1 VKRETRSIIL
11 FAVLLVLL
19 VSLPSFDQPATQPVS
34 QTAGQSAAQPG
45 VQRTSEPHAQPT
57 ELDKQIQGQEK
68 ELEQTKKQL
77 EQKRRKARQLIGREK
92 TAFQE
97 LKHTDEELQLTQ
109 KYVQKLTKREETFEK
124 ELAATM
130 EEVRRAREALR
141 LQTELLAWRLREIYK
156 YGRTS
161 SLEFLLSSESF
172 AQLLSRFR
180 YLALVAESDRNL
192 MQGFDRERLK
202 LEESETKLR
211 NQLARVS
218 ALRNEKE
225 KEKGNLLALKK
236 RKREVAGQIQNERK
250 SYEEAARELEKAT
263 ARIQAVLEQLE
274 RRRREELAKKL
285 PTPEWMAYPE
295 FEKNRGVLNWPV
307 SGSIIGKFGNNTHPR
322 FGTTTFNPG
331 IDISATYG
339 TGIRAVAKARVDY
352 SSWLA
357 GLGNCII
364 LNHGGGYYTIYAHAS
379 EVFVKVGQEVPTGQ
393 VIGKVGDSGSLKGSC
408 LHFEVRKGKQAL
420 DPTAWLR

>member
-1 VKRETRSIIL
+1 VKREIRSII
-11 FAVLLVLL
+11 FFIVSLLLL
-19 VSLPSFDQPATQPVS
+19 VSSPSF
-34 QTAGQSAAQPG
+34 GQSATRPTSQSPGQSSSQPGAQPA
-45 VQRTSEPHAQPT
+45 AQPT
-57 ELDKQIQGQEK
+57 ELEKQIQGQER
-68 ELEQTKKQL
+68 ELEQTRKQL
-77 EQKRRKARQLIGREK
+77 EQKRKKARQLIGKEK

-97 LKHTDEELQLTQ
+97 LKRTEDVLRLTE

-124 ELAATM
+124 ELAATT
-130 EEVRRAREALR
+130 EEVRRARVALR

-180 YLALVAESDRNL
+180 YLALVAERDRNL
-192 MQGFDRERLK
+192 MQGFDSERLK
-202 LEESETKLR
+202 LEASEAKLR
-211 NQLARVS
+211 DQLARVS
-218 ALRNEKE
+218 ALRAEKE
-225 KEKGNLLALKK
+225 KEKGNLVVLRK
-236 RKREVAGQIQNERK
+236 RKHGVASQIQNERK
-250 SYEEAARELEKAT
+250 SYEEAARELERAA
-263 ARIQAVLEQLE
+263 ARIQTVLEQLE
-274 RRRREELAKKL
+274 KRRREELAKKI
-285 PTPEWMAYPE
+285 PTPGWMAYPE

-322 FGTTTFNPG
+322 FGTVTFNPG
-331 IDISATYG
+331 IDISAPYG
-339 TGIRAVAKARVDY
+339 ADIRAVAKARVDY

-379 EVFVKVGQEVPTGQ
+379 EVFVKVGQEVSTGQ
-393 VIGKVGDSGSLKGSC
+393 VIGKVGDSGSLKGNC

>member
-1 VKRETRSIIL
+1 VKRETRSII
-11 FAVLLVLL
+11 FFL
-19 VSLPSFDQPATQPVS
+19 VSLTLLFCSPSFGQSPTAKPTAKPNTRPATQSP
-34 QTAGQSAAQPG
+34 
-45 VQRTSEPHAQPT
+45 AQPT
-57 ELDKQIQGQEK
+57 ELEKEIHGQEK
-68 ELEQTKKQL
+68 ELEQTRRQL
-77 EQKRRKARQLIGREK
+77 DQKRKKARQLMGKEK

-97 LKHTDEELQLTQ
+97 LKHTEEELQLTE
-109 KYVQKLTKREETFEK
+109 KYVQKLTKQEATFEK

-180 YLALVAESDRNL
+180 YLAFVAEGDRNL
-192 MQGFDRERLK
+192 MQGFDRERLQ
-202 LEESETKLR
+202 LEESEAKLR
-211 NQLARVS
+211 DQLARVS
-218 ALRNEKE
+218 GLRNEKD
-225 KEKGNLLALKK
+225 KEKGNLLVLKK
-236 RKREVAGQIQNERK
+236 RKRESADQIQNERK
-250 SYEEAARELEKAT
+250 SYEEAAKELERTA
-263 ARIQAVLEQLE
+263 ARIKTVLEELE
-274 RRRREELAKKL
+274 RRRKEELAKKT
-285 PTPEWMAYPE
+285 PTPQWMAYPE

-307 SGSIIGKFGNNTHPR
+307 SGSIVGKFGTNTHPR

-331 IDISATYG
+331 IDISAPLG
-339 TGIRAVAKARVDY
+339 TDIRAVARARVDY

-357 GLGNCII
+357 GLGNCVI

-379 EVFVKVGQEVPTGQ
+379 EVFVRVGQEVPTGQ
-393 VIGKVGDSGSLKGSC
+393 IIGKVGDSGSLKGSC
-408 LHFEVRKGKQAL
+408 LHFEIRRGKQAL

>member
-1 VKRETRSIIL
+1 VKREIRSII
-11 FAVLLVLL
+11 FFL
-19 VSLPSFDQPATQPVS
+19 VSLTLLFCSLSFGQPP
-34 QTAGQSAAQPG
+34 AAQPTTKPNARPA
-45 VQRTSEPHAQPT
+45 VQPAAQPT
-57 ELDKQIQGQEK
+57 ELEKEIQGQGK
-68 ELEQTKKQL
+68 ELEQTRKQL
-77 EQKRRKARQLIGREK
+77 EQKRKKARQLMGKEK

-97 LKHTDEELQLTQ
+97 LKHTEEEVQLTE
-109 KYVQKLTKREETFEK
+109 KYVRKLTRQEETFEK

-156 YGRTS
+156 YGRTN

-180 YLALVAESDRNL
+180 YLALVADSDRNL
-192 MQGFDRERLK
+192 MQGFDRERLQ
-202 LEESETKLR
+202 LEESEAKLR

-225 KEKGNLLALKK
+225 KEKRNLLLLKK
-236 RKREVAGQIQNERK
+236 RKGEVAKQIQDERK
-250 SYEEAARELEKAT
+250 SYEEAAKELERTA
-263 ARIQAVLEQLE
+263 ARIKAVLEALE
-274 RRRREELAKKL
+274 KRRQEELAKKI
-285 PTPEWMAYPE
+285 PTPQWMAYPE

-307 SGSIIGKFGNNTHPR
+307 SGSIVGKFGNNTHPR

-331 IDISATYG
+331 IDISAPLG
-339 TGIRAVAKARVDY
+339 TDIRAVARARVDY

-357 GLGNCII
+357 GLGNCVI

-379 EVFVKVGQEVPTGQ
+379 EVFVKVGQEVSTGQ

-408 LHFEVRKGKQAL
+408 LHFEIRRGKQAL
-420 DPTAWLR
+420 DPGAWLR